1 MPVSKG
7 FRDFLLDQLEPLGG
21 VLARPMFGGL
31 GLYHD
36 GRFFGLV
43 WNDTLYLKAGPE
55 NRGDFELAGTGP
67 FRPYPDRPT
76 TMQYFEVP
84 PGVVED
90 ADELARWARKAMAA
104 VMDVPPP
111 ERRRDR
117 SRPARPRRSRSSSGR
132 RN

>member
-31 GLYHD
+31 GLYRD

-43 WNDTLYLKAGPE
+43 SNDTLYLKAGPE
-55 NRGDFELAGTGP
+55 NRGDFERAGTGP

-84 PGVVED
+84 LGVVED
-90 ADELARWARKAMAA
+90 SDELAQWARKAIAGAME
-104 VMDVPPP
+104 VPPAGW
-111 ERRRDR
+111 RRDR
-117 SRPARPRRSRSSSGR
+117 SRPARPLRSRPSSARRS
-132 RN
+132 